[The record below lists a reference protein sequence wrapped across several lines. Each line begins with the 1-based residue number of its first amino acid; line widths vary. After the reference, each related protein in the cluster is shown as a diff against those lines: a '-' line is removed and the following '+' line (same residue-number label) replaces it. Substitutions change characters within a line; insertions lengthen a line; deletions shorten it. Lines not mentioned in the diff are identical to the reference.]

1 MVKFERVPLLLG
13 LVLVLTLV
21 GAPTKADG
29 PVCRHAEKFSRASF
43 PEGFLWGTATAA
55 FQVEG
60 AVDEGCRGPSM
71 WDTFTK
77 KYPARC
83 ENHSADVAVD
93 FYHRYK
99 EDIKLMRD
107 LNTDAFRL
115 SIAWPRIF
123 PRKFFFNEL
132 ICLWLLSL
140 QMVKSITDGRMSK
153 GISKQGVQFYHDL
166 IDELLKN
173 KITPLVTVFHWDTP
187 QDLEDEYGGF
197 LSGNIVKDFTEY
209 ANFTFHEYGDKV
221 KNWITFNEPW
231 VFSRAGYDIG
241 KKAPGR
247 CSPYIGDKCEDG
259 RSGFEAYQV
268 SHNLLLAHAY
278 SVKAFRECKQCA
290 GGKIGIAHSPAW
302 VEPAD
307 LHDAGTSIDRLLDFM
322 LGWHLHPTTYGDYPQ
337 TMKDRIGH
345 RLPKFSEAEK
355 KMLKNSADFVGM
367 NYYTSQFAVNVKTEN
382 MKEVSWTADSLVHLE
397 TKNVDKYE
405 IGSQPAGGKLPVYA
419 RGMRE
424 LLKYIKNNYGDP
436 EIMITENGY
445 GENLGDNQN
454 NVEAGTNDYN
464 RKYYL
469 QRHLLSLYEAIC
481 EDKVNVTGYY
491 VWSLMD
497 NFEWQDGYKARFGL
511 YYIDFLNNLTRHQKI
526 SGKWYSDFLKPGF
539 PTSKIVR
546 EEL

>member
-21 GAPTKADG
+21 GAKASE
-29 PVCRHAEKFSRASF
+29 PVCRQAEKFSRASF

-77 KYPARC
+77 KYPHRC
-83 ENHSADVAVD
+83 QNHNADVAVD

-123 PRKFFFNEL
+123 PH
-132 ICLWLLSL
+132 
-140 QMVKSITDGRMSK
+140 GRMSK

-209 ANFTFHEYGDKV
+209 ANFTFHEYGHKV

-231 VFSRAGYDIG
+231 VFSRAGYDVG

-247 CSPYIGDKCEDG
+247 CSPYIQEWGKHCEDG

-278 SVKAFRECKQCA
+278 SVEAFRACKQCA

-302 VEPAD
+302 FEPAD
-307 LHDAGTSIDRLLDFM
+307 LESVGAPIERVLDFI

-337 TMKDRIGH
+337 SMKDRIGH
-345 RLPKFSEAEK
+345 RLPKFTEAEK
-355 KMLKNSADFVGM
+355 RILKNSADFVGM
-367 NYYTSQFAVNVKTEN
+367 NYYTSLFGADMQTGDSKNP
-382 MKEVSWTADSLVHLE
+382 SWTTDSLVQWE
-397 TKNVDKYE
+397 SKTVDGYK
-405 IGSQPAGGKLPVYA
+405 IGSKPAGGKLDVYS
-419 RGMRE
+419 RGMRK
-424 LLKYIKNNYGDP
+424 LLKYIKDNYGDP

-445 GENLGDNQN
+445 GEDLGDLHND
-454 NVEAGTNDYN
+454 VATGTNDHN

-469 QRHLLSLYEAIC
+469 QRHLLSLHEAIC
-481 EDKVNVTGYY
+481 DDKVNVTGYY

-511 YYIDFLNNLTRHQKI
+511 YYIDFLNNLTRHQKV
-526 SGKWYSDFLKPGF
+526 SGKWYADFLKPGF

>member
-21 GAPTKADG
+21 GDPTKADG
-29 PVCRHAEKFSRASF
+29 PVCRQAEKFSRASF

-77 KYPARC
+77 KYPGRC
-83 ENHSADVAVD
+83 QNHSADVAVD

-99 EDIKLMRD
+99 EDIKLMKD

-123 PRKFFFNEL
+123 PH
-132 ICLWLLSL
+132 
-140 QMVKSITDGRMSK
+140 GRMSK

-187 QDLEDEYGGF
+187 QDLEDEYGVVPVMT
-197 LSGNIVKDFTEY
+197 S
-209 ANFTFHEYGDKV
+209 
-221 KNWITFNEPW
+221 
-231 VFSRAGYDIG
+231 G
-241 KKAPGR
+241 KKLR
-247 CSPYIGDKCEDG
+247 DVVRRTSKTTDLYVKMDG
-259 RSGFEAYQV
+259 QDSKLIKSVTTYSWLMLIPFKPSE
-268 SHNLLLAHAY
+268 HAN
-278 SVKAFRECKQCA
+278 
-290 GGKIGIAHSPAW
+290 SPAW
-302 VEPAD
+302 FEPAD
-307 LHDAGTSIDRLLDFM
+307 LDSVGAPIERVLDFI

-337 TMKDRIGH
+337 SMKDRIGH
-345 RLPKFSEAEK
+345 RLPKFTEAEK
-355 KMLKNSADFVGM
+355 KLLKNSADYVGM
-367 NYYTSQFAVNVKTEN
+367 NYYTSQFGANVKTEDTKN
-382 MKEVSWTADSLVHLE
+382 ISWTSDSLVHWE
-397 TKNVDKYE
+397 NKDVDKYQ
-405 IGSQPAGGKLPVYA
+405 IGSKPAGGKLPVYS
-419 RGMRE
+419 RGMRK
-424 LLKYIKNNYGDP
+424 LLKYIKDNYGNP
-436 EIMITENGY
+436 EVMITENGY
-445 GENLGDNQN
+445 GEDLGDLH
-454 NVEAGTNDYN
+454 NDVKTGINDHN

-469 QRHLLSLYEAIC
+469 QRHLLSLHEAIC

-511 YYIDFLNNLTRHQKI
+511 YYIDFLNNLTRHQKV
-526 SGKWYSDFLKPGF
+526 SGKWYADFLKPGF

>member
-1 MVKFERVPLLLG
+1 MVRFENVPLLLG
-13 LVLVLTLV
+13 LVLVITLA
-21 GAPTKADG
+21 GAPPTKAAG
-29 PVCRHAEKFSRASF
+29 PVCRDAEKFSRASF

-77 KYPARC
+77 KYPHRC
-83 ENHSADVAVD
+83 QNHNADVAVD

-99 EDIKLMRD
+99 EDIKLMKD

-123 PRKFFFNEL
+123 PH
-132 ICLWLLSL
+132 
-140 QMVKSITDGRMSK
+140 GRMSK

-173 KITPLVTVFHWDTP
+173 NITPLVTVFHWDTP

-209 ANFTFHEYGDKV
+209 ANFTFHEYGHKV

-231 VFSRAGYDIG
+231 VFSRAGYDVG

-247 CSPYIGDKCEDG
+247 CSPYIEEWGKYCEDG

-268 SHNLLLAHAY
+268 SHNLLLSHAE
-278 SVKAFRECKQCA
+278 SVDAFRKCKQCA

-302 VEPAD
+302 FEPAD
-307 LHDAGTSIDRLLDFM
+307 LEAVGGTIERLLDFI
-322 LGWHLHPTTYGDYPQ
+322 LGWHLHPTTFGDYPQ
-337 TMKDRIGH
+337 SMKDRIGH
-345 RLPKFSEAEK
+345 RLPKFTEAEK
-355 KMLKNSADFVGM
+355 KKLKKSTDFVGM
-367 NYYTSQFAVNVKTEN
+367 NYYTSSIVAN
-382 MKEVSWTADSLVHLE
+382 MKEPNPKSPSWEMDSLV
-397 TKNVDKYE
+397 KYE
-405 IGSQPAGGKLPVYA
+405 SKTVDGYKIGSKPAGGKLDVYSKGL
-419 RGMRE
+419 RK
-424 LLKYIKNNYGDP
+424 LLKYIKENYEDP
-436 EIMITENGY
+436 EILIAENGY
-445 GENLGDNQN
+445 GDDLGEYHNDLTH
-454 NVEAGTNDYN
+454 GTNDHN

-469 QRHLLSLYEAIC
+469 QRHLLSLHEAIC
-481 EDKVNVTGYY
+481 DDKVNVTGYF

-497 NFEWQDGYKARFGL
+497 NFEWQDGYKSRFGL
-511 YYIDFLNNLTRHQKI
+511 YYIDFQNNLTRHQKL
-526 SGKWYSDFLKPGF
+526 SGKWYSEFLKPGF
-539 PTSKIVR
+539 PTSKISKD
-546 EEL
+546 EL